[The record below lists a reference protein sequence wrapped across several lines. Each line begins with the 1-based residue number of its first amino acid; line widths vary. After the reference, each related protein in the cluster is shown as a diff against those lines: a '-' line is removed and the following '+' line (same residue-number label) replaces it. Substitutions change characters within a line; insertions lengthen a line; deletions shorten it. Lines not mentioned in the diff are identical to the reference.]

1 MSDAAPQ
8 PIRLATLV
16 MLRWAAVAGQF
27 GALAVAWGIGL
38 RFPLGPALVVVAMA
52 AAINIGLTFRLRLPL
67 SQRQVAAQLYFDLL
81 QLTLLLTF
89 TGGLDNPFT
98 ALMLAPVTIA
108 ATALPGR
115 QTVVLGLAT
124 IALITLTGLVAEPL
138 RHADGTLL
146 IREPLLLFGHW
157 VTIVIGVAFFATY
170 ASRVSA
176 ELSARSQALFAT
188 QLALAREQRL
198 QHLGGVVAAAA
209 HELGTPLATIKLV
222 STELLED
229 LRDELAGRPDLLEDL
244 ALLGQSAD
252 RCRDI
257 LRSMGRQGREDL
269 LVRDAPLEFLLAE
282 AVSPHDSLGK
292 RIVVTAESLDDSPQ
306 PTLQRDPAAM
316 HGLRNLIQNAV
327 DFAASEVRVAATWSA
342 EEITITISDDGK
354 GYPPQLIERI
364 GEPFL
369 GARRTEERLQGY
381 EGMGLGLFISVTLL
395 GRSGAR
401 LEFGNGGPGAVV
413 RVSWPRAA
421 VEVDP
426 RRPLGPNPPIP
437 DSD

>member
-1 MSDAAPQ
+1 
-8 PIRLATLV
+8 
-16 MLRWAAVAGQF
+16 MLRWAAVVGQF
-27 GALAVAWGIGL
+27 GALTVAWWIGL

-52 AAINIGLTFRLRLPL
+52 AAINLGLTLRLRLPL
-67 SQRQVAAQLYFDLL
+67 TQRQVSAQLSFDLL
-81 QLTLLLTF
+81 QITLLLTF

-124 IALITLTGLVAEPL
+124 ITLITVTGLLAEPL
-138 RHADGTLL
+138 RRADGTLL

-170 ASRVSA
+170 ASRVST

-222 STELLED
+222 SSE
-229 LRDELAGRPDLLEDL
+229 LRDELADRPDLLDDL
-244 ALLGQSAD
+244 TLLGDSAD
-252 RCRDI
+252 RCREI
-257 LRSMGRQGREDL
+257 LRAMGRQGREDL
-269 LVRDAPLEFLLAE
+269 LVQNAPLEVVLAE
-282 AVSPHDSLGK
+282 AASPHDSLGK
-292 RIVVTAESLDDSPQ
+292 TIRLRAESLDGSDQ
-306 PTLQRDPAAM
+306 PTIRRDPAIM
-316 HGLRNLIQNAV
+316 HGLGNLIQNAV
-327 DFAASEVRVAATWSA
+327 DFAATEVRISA
-342 EEITITISDDGK
+342 RWTADRILVRISDDGP
-354 GYPPQLIERI
+354 GYPPQMIERI

-369 GARRTEERLQGY
+369 GTRRNDERLQGY

-395 GRSGAR
+395 GRSGAS

-413 RVSWPRAA
+413 RLGWPRA
-421 VEVDP
+421 VIEVDP
-426 RRPLGPNPPIP
+426 SRPLGPNPPIER
-437 DSD
+437 